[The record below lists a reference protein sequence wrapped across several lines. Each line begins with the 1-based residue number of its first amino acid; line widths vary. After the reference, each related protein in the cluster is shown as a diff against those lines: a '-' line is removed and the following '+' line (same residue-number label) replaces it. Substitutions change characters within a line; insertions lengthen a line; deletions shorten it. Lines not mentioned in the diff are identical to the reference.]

1 MLAFV
6 SPSETGTGDSG
17 VPCLRIS
24 LQLFVSDFRLT
35 RVHQKLI
42 FLLVGL
48 QSELVLVVLV
58 GQLRSFAWPF
68 CNSLQLRLE
77 HTPSGAGKLSKGN
90 RC

>member
-6 SPSETGTGDSG
+6 SPSETGTGDSR

-24 LQLFVSDFRLT
+24 LNSVSEFRLT
-35 RVHQKLI
+35 RVPQKLV
-42 FLLVGL
+42 FLLVGP

-58 GQLRSFAWPF
+58 GQLRSFARPF
-68 CNSLQLRLE
+68 GNSLQLRLE